1 MPVVVAVQGKAQ
13 AFAVYINIYTY
24 IHIYTYIY
32 IYTYAIY
39 IYIYTYAIYIYIC
52 DIYIYIYMR
61 YIYIYMA
68 CVYIYVACIHIY
80 ICTYMYSDII
90 DSCSKALN
98 VQMASAPRA
107 QLARRG
113 GVLHPLHPTAGS
125 GNPSVQELS
134 VAQNIWLKKKIYIY
148 IYRYI
153 CGKNVCHSLEY
164 SLYTQIY
171 TKLYQTMAKL

>member
-1 MPVVVAVQGKAQ
+1 
-13 AFAVYINIYTY
+13 
-24 IHIYTYIY
+24 
-32 IYTYAIY
+32 
-39 IYIYTYAIYIYIC
+39 
-52 DIYIYIYMR
+52 
-61 YIYIYMA
+61 
-68 CVYIYVACIHIY
+68 
-80 ICTYMYSDII
+80 MYSDII

-98 VQMASAPRA
+98 VQMASVPRA

-125 GNPSVQELS
+125 GNPSVQQLS
-134 VAQNIWLKKKIYIY
+134 VAQNIWLKIYIY

-153 CGKNVCHSLEY
+153 YLYIYIFIDIYIYVVKNVCHSLEY